1 MGARKTTGRGSG
13 RAANPV
19 AAALGRMDV
28 RAASPPPA
36 AAADAA
42 AGETIKRLSLYLN
55 RSAWAQLQ
63 SLAVR
68 LDARPH
74 SLLIRALNELFV
86 REGLSPLARDRQKKE
101 GVVQLLHLPALYGDK
116 YPDLAGAGLYEAA
129 KALEGLGDG
138 NALGVSRLRTELLT
152 RYAQTYHGQRLK
164 AELDAKVKKPPV
176 KTGS

>member
-1 MGARKTTGRGSG
+1 MSGRKTVRRGEA

-28 RAASPPPA
+28 RAASPAPPPV
-36 AAADAA
+36 
-42 AGETIKRLSLYLN
+42 AGGTAEETIKRLSLYLN

-68 LDARPH
+68 LDERPH

-101 GVVQLLHLPALYGDK
+101 G
-116 YPDLAGAGLYEAA
+116 
-129 KALEGLGDG
+129 
-138 NALGVSRLRTELLT
+138 
-152 RYAQTYHGQRLK
+152 
-164 AELDAKVKKPPV
+164 
-176 KTGS
+176 

>member
-1 MGARKTTGRGSG
+1 MAGRKPMAERGAR

-28 RAASPPPA
+28 KA
-36 AAADAA
+36 AALPPSPTPAV

-63 SLAVR
+63 SLAVN

-101 GVVQLLHLPALYGDK
+101 G
-116 YPDLAGAGLYEAA
+116 
-129 KALEGLGDG
+129 
-138 NALGVSRLRTELLT
+138 
-152 RYAQTYHGQRLK
+152 
-164 AELDAKVKKPPV
+164 
-176 KTGS
+176 

>member
-1 MGARKTTGRGSG
+1 MSGRKTAG
-13 RAANPV
+13 RAASRPANPV

-28 RAASPPPA
+28 RATTPALPA
-36 AAADAA
+36 ATDGAAD
-42 AGETIKRLSLYLN
+42 ETIKRLSLYLN

-101 GVVQLLHLPALYGDK
+101 G
-116 YPDLAGAGLYEAA
+116 
-129 KALEGLGDG
+129 
-138 NALGVSRLRTELLT
+138 
-152 RYAQTYHGQRLK
+152 
-164 AELDAKVKKPPV
+164 
-176 KTGS
+176 

>member
-1 MGARKTTGRGSG
+1 MSGRKTVAR

-28 RAASPPPA
+28 RASAPVPAVSPADGA
-36 AAADAA
+36 AEEA
-42 AGETIKRLSLYLN
+42 IKRLSLYLN

-63 SLAVR
+63 SLAVQ

-101 GVVQLLHLPALYGDK
+101 G
-116 YPDLAGAGLYEAA
+116 
-129 KALEGLGDG
+129 
-138 NALGVSRLRTELLT
+138 
-152 RYAQTYHGQRLK
+152 
-164 AELDAKVKKPPV
+164 
-176 KTGS
+176 